1 MARFVCDFE
10 TVNSISERL
19 SDTANNL
26 VTAVDNY
33 NTNIESSVSGWTGEA
48 KDTFVSSNNTK
59 TESMKQEIQM
69 VSELADFLKKS
80 SNAIET
86 LDESLASMDI

>member
-19 SDTANNL
+19 SDTANSL
-26 VTAVDNY
+26 VTSVNNY

-48 KDTFVSSNNTK
+48 KDTFISSNNTK
-59 TESMKQEIQM
+59 IESMKQEIQM
-69 VSELADFLKKS
+69 VSDLAIFLKKS